1 MQLRKVIPCFGSFI
15 GIALATSALSSPA
28 AEKPTAG
35 RQVEQALAV
44 KDQDKP
50 AARYL
55 LFLPKQYDAQADKA
69 WPLILF
75 LHGRGESYGPL
86 SLVKKWGPPRL
97 VEKNADFP
105 YIVVS
110 PQCPGKQRWSQPRQQ
125 QILVD
130 LLDDIEKRYRVNKDR
145 VYLTGL
151 SLGGYGSWTLAAA
164 HPERFA
170 AVVPICGGGDP
181 KDAERLKTLPIW
193 VFHGDKDGA
202 VPFSR
207 SQQMVD
213 AIRKAGGTR
222 VRFTTLENYG
232 HNCWSAAYAS
242 PNLYAWLD
250 QQKISDRKQAAG
262 GTPSGERRP

>member
-1 MQLRKVIPCFGSFI
+1 MQPRHVSGFFTALL
-15 GIALATSALSSPA
+15 LATVTHSAA
-28 AEKPTAG
+28 AEKPTPG

-44 KDQDKP
+44 KGQDKL

-55 LFLPKQYDAQADKA
+55 LFLPKNYEAKADKA

-86 SLVKKWGPPRL
+86 SLVKKWGPPRI

-110 PQCPGKQRWSQPRQQ
+110 PQCPGKERWSQPRQQ

-130 LLDDIEKRYRVNKDR
+130 LLDDVLKKYRINKDR

-164 HPERFA
+164 HPDRFA

-181 KDAERLKTLPIW
+181 KDAERLKSLPIW

-202 VPFSR
+202 VPIAR

-213 AIRKAGGTR
+213 AIRKAGGTK
-222 VRFTTLENYG
+222 VRFTTLEDFG
-232 HNCWSAAYAS
+232 HNSWSAAYAS
-242 PNLYAWLD
+242 PGLYEWLD
-250 QQKISDRKQAAG
+250 RQKISDRDKAADG
-262 GTPSGERRP
+262 K

>member
-1 MQLRKVIPCFGSFI
+1 MQPRNFLQCAGPCVGV
-15 GIALATSALSSPA
+15 ALAAIALSSPA

-35 RQVEQALAV
+35 RQVEQALAA

-50 AARYL
+50 VARYL
-55 LFLPKQYDAQADKA
+55 LFLPKKYDAQADKA

-75 LHGRGESYGPL
+75 LHGRGESNGPL

-110 PQCPGKQRWSQPRQQ
+110 PQCPGKERWSDARQQ

-130 LLDDIEKRYRVNKDR
+130 LLDVVVGRYRVNKDR

-164 HPERFA
+164 HPDRFA

-181 KDAERLKTLPIW
+181 KDAERLKALPIW

-202 VPFSR
+202 VPFAR

-242 PNLYAWLD
+242 PNLYKWLD
-250 QQKISDRKQAAG
+250 QQNTSAREKAE
-262 GTPSGERRP
+262 GTK